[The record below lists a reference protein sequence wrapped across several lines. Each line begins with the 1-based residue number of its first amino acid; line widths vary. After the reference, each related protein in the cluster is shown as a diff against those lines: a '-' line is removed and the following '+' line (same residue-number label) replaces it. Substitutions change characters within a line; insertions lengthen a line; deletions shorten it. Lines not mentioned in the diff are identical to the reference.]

1 MDKKAEAGIC
11 AVEQSWLPVLTIR
24 VFGLDAGDWLI
35 LLGGLSLAMA
45 ILLLS

>member
-1 MDKKAEAGIC
+1 MVARVNDKR
-11 AVEQSWLPVLTIR
+11 VL
-24 VFGLDAGDWLI
+24 GLDAGDWLI

>member
-1 MDKKAEAGIC
+1 MAARVNDKR
-11 AVEQSWLPVLTIR
+11 VL
-24 VFGLDAGDWLI
+24 GLDAGDWLI